1 MQIIFSKNK
10 LKNKYLYNLETIIDP
25 NNLLKSLNGSIYIGK
40 MNLVELNDRDDA
52 SLYYIGNGKVIG
64 MFHRKFGEKKYE
76 PIEKI
81 ENEEIQIILKDGEN
95 LTDQYTQLFKE
106 IVQLEENS
114 EKIKNKEQLEQLKK
128 QLQIIQT
135 EKNYFNESGTVSDY
149 DYLEDVIQELN
160 KLEKNKLKR
169 ILFSSIGFLGTIGT
183 IGIIVFCIQKFKGCK
198 K

>member
-135 EKNYFNESGTVSDY
+135 EKKYFNESGTVSDY

-169 ILFSSIGFLGTIGT
+169 ILFSSIGFLGTIG
-183 IGIIVFCIQKFKGCK
+183 IIVFCIQKFKGCK